1 MSNIFSDNI
10 AKNVKTGFILAN
22 VAFFVNVFSE
32 KSQKNANYLEK
43 LPKMFKTEFILANVA
58 FFVKV
63 SPFIGQDQAILP
75 GLRSGD
81 LKLQRGRGTALA
93 LRFADAH

>member
-1 MSNIFSDNI
+1 MSIFFCEKI
-10 AKNVKTGFILAN
+10 AKNAKTGAILAN

-63 SPFIGQDQAILP
+63 SPFVGQD
-75 GLRSGD
+75 R
-81 LKLQRGRGTALA
+81 LKLWHIAKRSCPV
-93 LRFADAH
+93 

>member
-1 MSNIFSDNI
+1 MINEHAINVKHFFRNI
-10 AKNVKTGFILAN
+10 AKNVKTGSILAN

-43 LPKMFKTEFILANVA
+43 LPKMVKSDFNLANLG

-63 SPFIGQDQAILP
+63 SSFVGQD
-75 GLRSGD
+75 R
-81 LKLQRGRGTALA
+81 LKLWHIAKRSCPV
-93 LRFADAH
+93 